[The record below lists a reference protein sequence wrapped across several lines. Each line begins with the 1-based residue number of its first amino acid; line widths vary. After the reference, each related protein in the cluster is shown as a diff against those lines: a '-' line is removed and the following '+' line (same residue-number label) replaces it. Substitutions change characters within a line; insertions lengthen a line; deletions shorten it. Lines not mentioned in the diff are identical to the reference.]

1 MTEIAGDEHYSWD
14 DRLTTAEE
22 LIEEANGWLGEM
34 IAEMNSVDDKEPP
47 TPEEVEQWVCGW
59 MDRAE
64 AWMKEGR

>member
-1 MTEIAGDEHYSWD
+1 MTEIAGDEQYSWD

-22 LIEEANGWLGEM
+22 LIEEANGWLAEM

-47 TPEEVEQWVCGW
+47 TPEEVEQWVCSW